1 MWLWYLELYVAVL
14 MAFLLGAGVG
24 LLVARLLVRRT
35 SGFSLGLD
43 SPGRSS
49 DAGTSAPSPGVSP

>member
-14 MAFLLGAGVG
+14 LAFLLGTGLGVRA
-24 LLVARLLVRRT
+24 VRLLVRRT

-43 SPGRSS
+43 RPPATDEGGSTG
-49 DAGTSAPSPGVSP
+49 SAS

>member
-14 MAFLLGAGVG
+14 LAFLLGTGLGVG
-24 LLVARLLVRRT
+24 AVRLLVRRT

-43 SPGRSS
+43 RPPATDEGGSTGSSP
-49 DAGTSAPSPGVSP
+49 